1 MNNIIESFNSTIN
14 YIETVLCEEIEERKV
29 LDLSGYSLS
38 MFSRIF
44 SILTDMTLSEYIRYR
59 KLTKAAIDLRE
70 TKIKVIDVA
79 IKYGYESSN
88 SFANAFKRFHGNSPI
103 EVRKGANFNVVS
115 CVQLSVTVS
124 GGRDMNISIQ
134 RKRSFKV
141 AGIKSTN
148 IDTSECSNLWE
159 KFYSEFRHDELAHL
173 GNGQMYG
180 MCYDVKDCNNI
191 NYMVCY
197 DVKDVEVAK
206 KMGLEIVEIEE
217 SEYAILSLEGK
228 IPESIH
234 NGWKYAMEVFFPQ
247 NGYMHSGTP
256 DFEVYGEGNMDEENY
271 KMELWIPIVKVNK

>member
-14 YIETVLCEEIEERKV
+14 YIETVLCEEIEEKKI
-29 LDLSGYSLS
+29 LNFSGYSLS

-70 TKIKVIDVA
+70 TKIKVIDIA

-88 SFANAFKRFHGNSPI
+88 SFTNAFKRFHGSSPV
-103 EVRKGANFNVVS
+103 EVRRGANFNIVS
-115 CVQLSVTVS
+115 RVQLSVKVS

-134 RKRSFKV
+134 KKSGFKV
-141 AGIKSTN
+141 AGIKSKN
-148 IDTSECSNLWE
+148 IDTSECSKLWE
-159 KFYSEFRHDELAHL
+159 RFYSKFRYDELLKL

-191 NYMVCY
+191 NYMVCC
-197 DVKDVEVAK
+197 DVKDVDAAK
-206 KMGLEIVEIEE
+206 KIGLDIVEVEE

-247 NGYMHSGTP
+247 YGYMHSGTP
-256 DFEVYGEGNMDEENY
+256 DFEVYGDGNMNEDNY
-271 KMELWIPIVKVNK
+271 RMELWIPIVKVNK